1 VTTLY
6 WTDALALGDERIDDT
21 HREFVEMVNAVG
33 AASDDAMLAAVDAL
47 IAHTEEH
54 FGQEQRWMA
63 ATDFPPTHCHLDEHA
78 GVLEAMRETRNYVA
92 DGKFNV
98 GRVLANELAAW
109 FRSHAATMDAMLA
122 QWLKERNFDT
132 SREVE
137 TAHG

>member
-1 VTTLY
+1 VATLY

>member
-1 VTTLY
+1 VATLD
-6 WTDALALGDERIDDT
+6 WNSELELGDDRIDET

-33 AASDDAMLAAVDAL
+33 SASDDQMLAMVDAL

-92 DGKFNV
+92 EGKVHV
-98 GRVLANELAAW
+98 GRVLANELGAW
-109 FRSHAATMDAMLA
+109 FRSHAATMDTMLA
-122 QWLKERNFDT
+122 QWLKSRQFDT
-132 SREVE
+132 SKEAAASV
-137 TAHG
+137 G